1 MLNRQ
6 LLYLFL
12 LFACCTSA
20 QNDTVFIKRNPSGD
34 IGGDAYITDTVIFNS
49 NINDVIL
56 YQSMVLPST
65 HGSIHTYA
73 QYGLLLENVS
83 KSDCMNHGEEVYN
96 STDKINS
103 ISETDSTLVIDINIY
118 DNCCY
123 EFLCDVDVDES
134 GTMNLIYHGYG
145 SVYCACMC
153 CFGLVYHFRKDDLE
167 DLDQIKAI
175 QINGEPKSLK
185 KL

>member
-1 MLNRQ
+1 MLKPFKC
-6 LLYLFL
+6 LYFFLFVT
-12 LFACCTSA
+12 LFSSA
-20 QNDTVFIKRNPSGD
+20 QNDTVFIKRNPPGD
-34 IGGDAYITDTVIFNS
+34 IGEDSYITDTVIFNS

-56 YQSMVLPST
+56 YQSTVLPST
-65 HGSIHTYA
+65 HGSIHTYG

-134 GTMNLIYHGYG
+134 GTMNLIYHGY
-145 SVYCACMC
+145 SSSYCGCMC
-153 CFGLVYHFRKDDLE
+153 CFGLVYHFRKE
-167 DLDQIKAI
+167 DLDQVKAI
-175 QINGEPKSLK
+175 QINSEPKSLK